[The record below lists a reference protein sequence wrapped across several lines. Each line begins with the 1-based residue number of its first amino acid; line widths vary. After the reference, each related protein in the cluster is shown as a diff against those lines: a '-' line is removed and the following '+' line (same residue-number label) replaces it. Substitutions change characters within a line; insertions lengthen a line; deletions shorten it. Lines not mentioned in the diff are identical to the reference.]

1 MNIKL
6 PTFFSQRNGYRI
18 SDGQL
23 ALKVVPEEVGNAIM
37 SAFSR
42 LINMIAGSIDIS
54 LGKSEAD
61 ELCEYLWTHFFHRD
75 LAVMNSSPFSQSS
88 DWIRKEFKSPT
99 TLWYTKLDFI
109 ESVIYIATEIK
120 VSKFDIKEFV
130 DELNSQFESLSYGY
144 RVVKGQVIEITSDIE
159 KHAIEKAIDNSTK
172 SVRDTLEQALAA
184 HCARPKADY
193 AGSMK
198 NSISAIEIECYRLTG
213 EKNLGQALKKLK
225 GKGIAVHPQ
234 LEAAFQNMYNYSN
247 NEKTGIRHGKKVTED
262 TFVPTAKESLFMLV
276 ASSAFI
282 NYLHSCEEEINKNA
296 E

>member
-1 MNIKL
+1 MVIKQ
-6 PTFFSQRNGYRI
+6 PIYFSQRNGYRI
-18 SDGQL
+18 PDEQL
-23 ALKVVPEEVGNAIM
+23 ALETVPEEVSNAII

-42 LINMIAGSIDIS
+42 LIYQIANPIGTS
-54 LGKSEAD
+54 GKSDAD
-61 ELCEYLWTHFFHRD
+61 ELCEYLWTHFFHHD
-75 LAVMNSSPFSQSS
+75 LAEMNSNQFSQPSEL
-88 DWIRKEFKSPT
+88 IRKEFKSRYT
-99 TLWYTKLDFI
+99 WWYTKLDFI
-109 ESVIYIATEIK
+109 EAVIFIAKEIK
-120 VSKFDIKEFV
+120 VYQFSIKDFV

-144 RVVKGQVIEITSDIE
+144 RVVKGKVIEITSGIE
-159 KHAIEKAIDNSTK
+159 KQAIEKAIDSSTK

-225 GKGIAVHPQ
+225 GKGIAVHSQ

-247 NEKTGIRHGKKVTED
+247 NEKTGIRHGKKVAED
-262 TFVPTAKESLFMLV
+262 TFAPAAKESLFMLV

-282 NYLHSCEEEINKNA
+282 NYLHACEEEIEKNA